1 MGNQVNSTRR
11 DFIKLAG
18 MAGVGVA
25 ASSAL
30 PRAAAAAPAQQSWD
44 VETDVIIVGSG
55 YAGMCAAI
63 EAADAGAKVI
73 IIEKEAVYGGNSI
86 LCAGNSLW
94 AGTHVQARNGIEDYP
109 DWQYE
114 DQMKY
119 GEYRAVPELLRA
131 FVDNAPDTV
140 LWFEELGLVWK
151 DTLGSADESNRVPRA
166 HSPAESPNY
175 IGSKGISFWLVLYKA
190 VQERNIPIQLNTRMT
205 RIIQPEAGGPV
216 TGIEVEVDGQTQTI
230 KANKAV
236 LLATGGWKSNVAMR
250 QAWDP
255 RLDADLS
262 AGGLPFVQTDGS
274 GICAA
279 LETGAALT
287 DMSFVCEFRF
297 KWGTEIY
304 QTWEPPTLD
313 TVPGGAGLSVNDYH
327 RLMIVQNEGK
337 RFVNEMSAVAYPQK
351 PFYDAFLNL
360 PTKPRNV
367 WAITDADGAVAL
379 KWEAETFNNP
389 TPLVTPALSA
399 DRIAMAD
406 TLEEMAEKMKIPVEG
421 LLASVERYNSFID
434 LDMDPDFGKPGPYYR
449 IAKPPFFAAK
459 MQFFAHDQMGGLR
472 ANTKGQVISSAG
484 MLAAKAVS
492 IDEEPVIPHLY
503 AVGEVVG
510 GYVGAERGHGKISIY
525 MTLARLVGRAAAAEP
540 SLA

>member
-1 MGNQVNSTRR
+1 MENKASSSRR
-11 DFIKLAG
+11 DFIKMVG

-25 ASSAL
+25 AAGAL
-30 PRAAAAAPAQQSWD
+30 PMTAAAAPAQQSWD
-44 VETDVIIVGSG
+44 VETDVVIVGSG
-55 YAGMCAAI
+55 YAGLCAAI
-63 EAADAGAKVI
+63 EAADAGAQVI

-119 GEYRAVPELLRA
+119 GEYRAVPELLRT
-131 FVDNAPDTV
+131 FVDNAADTV
-140 LWFEELGLVWK
+140 LWFEQLGLVWK
-151 DTLGSADESNRVPRA
+151 DTLGSIDESNRAPRA

-190 VQERNIPIQLNTRMT
+190 IQERGISIQLNTKMT
-205 RIIQPEAGGPV
+205 KIIRPEAGGPV

-236 LLATGGWKSNVAMR
+236 LLASGGWKANVQMR

-255 RLDADLS
+255 RLDKDLS
-262 AGGLPFVQTDGS
+262 AGGLPFVNTDGS
-274 GICAA
+274 GTLAA
-279 LETGAALT
+279 LSVGAAQT

-297 KWGTEIY
+297 KWGTAIY

-313 TVPGGAGLSVNDYH
+313 TIPGGAGLSVGDYNH
-327 RLMIVQNEGK
+327 LMIVQNDGK
-337 RFVNEMSAVAYPQK
+337 RFVDETGAMAYPQK
-351 PFYDAFLNL
+351 PFYDAYLNL

-367 WAITDADGAVAL
+367 WGITDADGAAAL
-379 KWEAETFNNP
+379 KWTPEIFSNP
-389 TPLVTPALSA
+389 TPMSGQALSE

-406 TLEEMAEKMKIPVEG
+406 TLEELAAKMQLPADA
-421 LLASVERYNSFID
+421 LAASVERYNSFLD
-434 LDMDPDFGKPGPYYR
+434 LDADPDFGKPSPYYR
-449 IAKPPFFAAK
+449 LVKPPFFAAK
-459 MQFFAHDQMGGLR
+459 VQFFAHDQMGGIR
-472 ANTKGQVISSAG
+472 ANTQGQVIEQAG
-484 MLAAKAVS
+484 MLTASAVS

-503 AVGEVVG
+503 AAGEVVG

-525 MTLARLVGRAAAAEP
+525 MTLARIVGKAAAAETA
-540 SLA
+540 LA